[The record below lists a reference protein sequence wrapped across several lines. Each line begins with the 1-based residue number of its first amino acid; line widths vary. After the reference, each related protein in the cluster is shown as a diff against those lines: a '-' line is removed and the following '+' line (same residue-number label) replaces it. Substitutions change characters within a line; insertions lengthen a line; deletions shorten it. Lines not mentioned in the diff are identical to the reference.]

1 MHVQMDWKDGVVV
14 RTSSVPQPSLDEFE
28 FKDDDG
34 MIGNDEQEVEGGTAG
49 EVYGVGEEE

>member
-1 MHVQMDWKDGVVV
+1 MDWKDGVVV

-34 MIGNDEQEVEGGTAG
+34 MMSRKWS
-49 EVYGVGEEE
+49 EELLEKFMV